1 MNMAIV
7 TAVNRR
13 KNRVQIDLD
22 GRFYMNLRA
31 KDYEKFPVAEGDAL
45 DEQEFEDRL
54 SAAQYEEAY
63 EEALTLLD
71 YSQRTA
77 GELRKKLIDKGY
89 APPAADA
96 VVARLTEV
104 RIIDDAAY
112 AKRMVESIARKPV
125 GVYAAKR
132 KLRAKGFAEED
143 ADDALE
149 QLDDEQQAAMALELA
164 RKLLPR
170 YQAKNSDGRAVRAK
184 LSQALAR
191 RGFSWENV
199 KSAVEAATDA
209 DLEDD
214 W

>member
-1 MNMAIV
+1 MGMV
-7 TAVNRR
+7 TSVIRR
-13 KNRVQIDLD
+13 KSRVQIDLD
-22 GRFYMNLRA
+22 GRFYINLRM
-31 KDYEKFPVAEGDAL
+31 KDFEKFPVQEGDVL
-45 DEQEFEDRL
+45 DEQAFEDRL

-63 EEALTLLD
+63 EDALTLLD

-77 GELRKKLIDKGY
+77 AELRRKLLDKGY

-96 VVARLTEV
+96 VVQRLTEI
-104 RIIDDAAY
+104 RLIDDATY
-112 AKRMVESIARKPV
+112 AQRIVESIARKPV

-132 KLRAKGFAEED
+132 KLRAKGFDEDD

-149 QLDDEQQAAMALELA
+149 QLDDEQQSAMALALA

-170 YQAKNSDGRAVRAK
+170 YEGKGDARAVRNK

-191 RGFSWENV
+191 RGFSWEIV
-199 KSAVEAATDA
+199 KGAIDAVMD
-209 DLEDD
+209 EDEGMD

>member
-1 MNMAIV
+1 MGMV
-7 TAVNRR
+7 TSVIRR

-22 GRFYMNLRA
+22 GRFYMNLRM
-31 KDYEKFPVAEGDAL
+31 KDYEKFPVQEGDAL
-45 DEQEFEDRL
+45 DEQAFEDRL
-54 SAAQYEEAY
+54 SASQYEEAY
-63 EEALTLLD
+63 EDALTMLD

-77 GELRKKLIDKGY
+77 AELRKKLQSKGY

-96 VVARLTEV
+96 VVQRLTEI
-104 RIIDDAAY
+104 RLIDDAAY
-112 AKRMVESIARKPV
+112 AQRIVESIARKPV

-132 KLRAKGFAEED
+132 KLRARGFDEDD

-149 QLDDEQQAAMALELA
+149 QLDDEQQAAMALALA

-170 YQAKNSDGRAVRAK
+170 YEGKGDARAVRSK

-199 KSAVEAATDA
+199 KSAIDA
-209 DLEDD
+209 VMDEEEDVD

>member
-1 MNMAIV
+1 MAMV

-31 KDYEKFPVAEGDAL
+31 KDYEKFPVSEGDAL
-45 DEQEFEDRL
+45 DEQAFEDRL

-63 EEALTLLD
+63 EDALTLLD

-77 GELRKKLIDKGY
+77 EELRRKLTDKGY
-89 APPAADA
+89 AAPAAEA
-96 VVARLTEV
+96 VVARLAEI
-104 RIIDDAAY
+104 RLIDDAAY
-112 AKRMVESIARKPV
+112 ARRVVESIARKPV
-125 GVYAAKR
+125 GVYAARR
-132 KLRAKGFAEED
+132 KLRARGFEESD

-149 QLDDEQQAAMALELA
+149 KLDDEQQAAMALALA

-170 YQAKNSDGRAVRAK
+170 YQAKNGDARAVKAK

-199 KSAVEAATDA
+199 KSAVDAAMDV
-209 DLEDD
+209 DFDDD